1 MKRVKPS
8 DREDSWTHLMDQS
21 LRGDARAYER
31 LLRLLTVALRNAVR
45 GRARAAGLDADDVVQ
60 EVLLALHLKRSTW
73 TQGAPVG
80 AWVAAIARNKIVD
93 ALRRRGRRVAVPID
107 EVLETLGVETRA
119 REEHVHDLDT
129 ALGRLNPRQRD
140 VVRAIS
146 LEGHT
151 AREAAVQLRM
161 TEGAVRVTLH
171 RSLKAMA
178 ATLREAIR
186 IPTGLDQFDS
196 TNLTRSGM
204 PRPTASACTPS
215 SSARCPARLS
225 QKVRYPNHLAPAASH
240 TAAAQNTISGG

>member
-1 MKRVKPS
+1 MTDPIVPSPLCYTNEPAAGSTVTSSALPRSHPKGSIARGCGVKRVKPS
-8 DREDSWTHLMDQS
+8 DREDIWTHLMDQS

-129 ALGRLNPRQRD
+129 ALG
-140 VVRAIS
+140 
-146 LEGHT
+146 
-151 AREAAVQLRM
+151 
-161 TEGAVRVTLH
+161 
-171 RSLKAMA
+171 
-178 ATLREAIR
+178 
-186 IPTGLDQFDS
+186 
-196 TNLTRSGM
+196 
-204 PRPTASACTPS
+204 
-215 SSARCPARLS
+215 
-225 QKVRYPNHLAPAASH
+225 
-240 TAAAQNTISGG
+240 